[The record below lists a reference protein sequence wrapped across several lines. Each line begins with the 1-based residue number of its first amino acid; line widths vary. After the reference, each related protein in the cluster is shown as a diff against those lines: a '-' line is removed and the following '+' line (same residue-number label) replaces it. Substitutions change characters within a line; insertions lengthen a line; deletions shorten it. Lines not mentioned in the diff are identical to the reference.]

1 MIPYTITLIDS
12 VWDYLNYQ
20 KLAGFRSGVTDK
32 TESGYPK
39 IMAMGWCSHPRREIV
54 ILKKGD
60 WKTRLWHELGHEV
73 GLKHDKNRHSV
84 MYPYFWR
91 GLAGWKYIE
100 TIYYNRYGKNA
111 CLKMI
116 ENFEGG
122 KHNGYK

>member
-91 GLAGWKYIE
+91 GQNNRIIVGVMYREKY
-100 TIYYNRYGKNA
+100 GHAQVKNVLEILEA
-111 CLKMI
+111 KLWT
-116 ENFEGG
+116 
-122 KHNGYK
+122 